1 MDKNK
6 KDIVFLKNKK
16 IYIIMEEAEDINVQ
30 INNPRI
36 NKIAINASEIVKK
49 FRSLKDRQLFCLE
62 MSK

>member
-1 MDKNK
+1 MDKNN

-16 IYIIMEEAEDINVQ
+16 IYIIMEEAEDINEQ

-36 NKIAINASEIVKK
+36 NKIAIKASEIVKK
-49 FRSLKDRQLFCLE
+49 FRALKDRQLFCLE

>member
-1 MDKNK
+1 M

>member
-1 MDKNK
+1 MDKNN

-16 IYIIMEEAEDINVQ
+16 IYIIMEDAEDINEQ